1 LDALKFLTLISEKKV
16 ELALVF
22 AQESL
27 SNYSTDTYFPSLRK
41 GREVSLAL
49 ADILTLVCY
58 ENVEENQ
65 EAGFML
71 SERQKSILADEINN
85 QILTH
90 GRLQQGSEIE
100 LLQQQLQVSQSVLLA
115 LNYGAGKKFDL

>member
-1 LDALKFLTLISEKKV
+1 MDALKFLTLISEKKV

-27 SNYSTDTYFPSLRK
+27 SNYSADTYFPSLRK

-58 ENVEENQ
+58 ENVEESQ

-90 GRLQQGSEIE
+90 DRLQQGSEIE
-100 LLQQQLQVSQSVLLA
+100 LLQQQLQVTQSVLLA